1 MNVFEL
7 FAKISLD
14 TSSYEKGL
22 TGAEKSTS
30 SFGDKLKKGIGV
42 AAGVATAAIGATT
55 AVVGASAKAFL
66 NGAKQVSD
74 FGDNVDKQSQ
84 RLGISAEKFQEL
96 DYVMNIAGTSMNN
109 MTMGMKTMTN
119 QLDAAKKGNKEA
131 IDNFKKLGISM
142 NDIKTMS
149 REDLFE
155 KSIKGFQNMSDST
168 SRAALANKLFGRSG
182 QELTPLFNMTN
193 EQTEELIA
201 KSREYGM
208 VMSSDNVKASANF
221 KDSLTTLQNT
231 MTGLKNN
238 MMSNFLPSLTTITD
252 GLSAVFSGKNTEEG
266 MSKIS
271 SGLSSLLSDLN
282 KQAPKFMA
290 LAKTIIT
297 SLLQGFAP
305 MLPSLVS
312 TIFDIAIKAITT
324 ISSMIPSM
332 MPSIISGIQG
342 IMSALM
348 SALPIVIDG
357 ISQLVMALATWLSE
371 GDNVS
376 LIVNG
381 LVQLCSQIV
390 NSIAMLLPVLIPMIA
405 TIIGELANAM
415 SEPDNVQMLL
425 DAILTII
432 GALAVGI
439 WNALPIL
446 AKAVWN
452 VLQNLGELL
461 GRFFDFAVP
470 IAEQGIEFIVNTV
483 KSWGNNIKNFVLN
496 LINGIRNSITTW
508 ISNLKQGFL
517 DGFNFIRDSIANII
531 GKVSSL
537 VSDIIGKLKELPSK
551 VVSIG
556 SDLIKGLWNGISNM
570 TKWIGDKIK
579 GFGKNVT
586 DKLKDFFKIKSP
598 SRLFRDEIGQMLAL
612 GLGEGFE
619 RGMDNT
625 VSEMVSSARNATS
638 EIADA
643 MSGSSLSMSAVGAAQ
658 TGSVLNAGGFTI
670 NVYGAEGQ
678 DVRALAR
685 AVSEELQNM
694 VNDKRKAY
702 GL

>member
-7 FAKISLD
+7 FAKIGLD
-14 TSSYEKGL
+14 TSEYDKGL
-22 TGAEKSTS
+22 SGAEKSTT
-30 SFGDKLKKGIGV
+30 SFGDKLKKGLTV
-42 AAGVATAAIGATT
+42 AAGVTTAAIGATT
-55 AVVGASAKAFL
+55 AVVGTSAKAFL
-66 NGAKQVSD
+66 NAANAVSSV
-74 FGDNVDKQSQ
+74 GDNIGDTAAKM
-84 RLGISAEKFQEL
+84 GISTKAYQEW
-96 DYVMNIAGTSMNN
+96 DYVLQRAGSSIEALKPS
-109 MTMGMKTMTN
+109 MKTLANAATSN
-119 QLDAAKKGNKEA
+119 SDA
-131 IDNFKKLGISM
+131 FKKLGITQKELKSL
-142 NDIKTMS
+142 NQEELFARTIS
-149 REDLFE
+149 ALQNVEDVT
-155 KSIKGFQNMSDST
+155 QRT
-168 SRAALANKLFGRSG
+168 ALASSLLGRG
-182 QELTPLFNMTN
+182 ATELGGIFNMTAEET
-193 EQTEELIA
+193 EQAKQKIYELGTYMDEDA
-201 KSREYGM
+201 LAA
-208 VMSSDNVKASANF
+208 SDNYQDTLADM
-221 KDSLTTLQNT
+221 KDSLKGMQTTMISGFLPSITTVMEGLSGIFSGSNVEGG
-231 MTGLKNN
+231 MEKISGGLKN
-238 MMSNFLPSLTTITD
+238 LI
-252 GLSAVFSGKNTEEG
+252 
-266 MSKIS
+266 SKM
-271 SGLSSLLSDLN
+271 N
-282 KQAPKFMA
+282 EQAPKFMS

-312 TIFDIAIKAITT
+312 TIFDILIQAITT

-348 SALPIVIDG
+348 VALPIVIDG

-390 NSIAMLLPVLIPMIA
+390 NSIAILLPVLIPMIA
-405 TIIGELANAM
+405 TIIGELAKAM

-425 DAILTII
+425 DAVLTII

-446 AKAVWN
+446 AQAVWN
-452 VLQNLGELL
+452 ILQNLGELL

-517 DGFNFIRDSIANII
+517 DGFNFIRDSISNII

-556 SDLIKGLWNGISNM
+556 SDLIRGLWNGISNM

-625 VSEMVSSARNATS
+625 VSDMVSSARNATS

-643 MSGSSLSMSAVGAAQ
+643 MSGSTLAMPSVGSAQ
-658 TGSVLNAGGFTI
+658 TGSILNAGGFTI

-678 DVRALAR
+678 DVRSLAK

>member
-1 MNVFEL
+1 MNVFDL

-14 TSSYEKGL
+14 SSEYEKGL

-30 SFGDKLKKGIGV
+30 SFGEKLKKGIGV

-55 AVVGASAKAFL
+55 AATVAGAKAFVSS
-66 NGAKQVSD
+66 AKQVSE
-74 FGDNVDKQSQ
+74 FGDNIDKQSQ

-109 MTMGMKTMTN
+109 MSIGMKTMTN

-131 IDNFKKLGISM
+131 IENFKKLGISL

-155 KSIKGFQNMSDST
+155 KSIKGFQNLEDST

-193 EQTEELIA
+193 EETENLIA

-208 VMSSDNVKASANF
+208 VMSSDSVKASANF
-221 KDSLTTLQNT
+221 KDSLTTLNNT

-238 MMSNFLPSLTTITD
+238 LMSNFMPSLTTVTD
-252 GLSAVFSGKNTEEG
+252 GLSAVFSGKDTEEG

-271 SGLSSLLSDLN
+271 SGLKSLISDLN
-282 KQAPKFMA
+282 KEAPKFMA
-290 LAKTIIT
+290 LAKTITT

-312 TIFDIAIKAITT
+312 TIFDIAIQAITT
-324 ISSMIPSM
+324 ITSMIPSM
-332 MPSIISGIQG
+332 MPSIILGIRG
-342 IMSALM
+342 MISALM
-348 SALPIVIDG
+348 SALPIIIGG
-357 ISQLVMALATWLSE
+357 ISQLVMSLVEWLSSDE
-371 GDNVS
+371 NVKTF
-376 LIVNG
+376 VDG
-381 LVQLCSQIV
+381 LVLLCSSIV
-390 NSIAMLLPVLIPMIA
+390 NSIAMILPILIPAIA
-405 TIIGELANAM
+405 TVIEELATAL
-415 SEPDNVQMLL
+415 SSPDNIELLL
-425 DAILTII
+425 DAVLTII

-439 WNALPIL
+439 IKAAPIL
-446 AKAVWN
+446 VKAITN
-452 VLQNLGELL
+452 VVKNLGNLL
-461 GRFFDFAVP
+461 GRFFEKAVP
-470 IAEQGIEFIVNTV
+470 LVADGIEFIVKAV
-483 KSWGNNIKNFVLN
+483 KTQGDNIKSAVSKFF
-496 LINGIRNSITTW
+496 S
-508 ISNLKQGFL
+508 
-517 DGFNFIRDSIANII
+517 DGLTNV
-531 GKVSSL
+531 GKF
-537 VSDIIGKLKELPSK
+537 VSDIFGKLKDLPK
-551 VVSIG
+551 NVVSIG
-556 SDLIKGLWNGISNM
+556 SDLVKGLWNGISNM
-570 TKWIGDKIK
+570 GKWIGEKIK

-586 DKLKDFFKIKSP
+586 NQLKDFFKIKSP

-619 RGMDNT
+619 KGMDST
-625 VSEMVSSARNATS
+625 ISDMVSSAQSATS

-643 MSGSSLSMSAVGAAQ
+643 MTGSNLSMSAVGASR
-658 TGSVLNAGGFTI
+658 TGSILNAGGFTV

-678 DVRALAR
+678 DVRALAK
-685 AVSEELQNM
+685 AVSEEIQNM

>member
-7 FAKISLD
+7 FAKIGLD

-22 TGAEKSTS
+22 AGAEKSTS

-66 NGAKQVSD
+66 NGAKQVSE

-201 KSREYGM
+201 KSKEYGM
-208 VMSSDNVKASANF
+208 VMSSDNVKASATF

-231 MTGLKNN
+231 MTGLKNT

-252 GLSAVFSGKNTEEG
+252 GLSAVFSGKGTEEG

-332 MPSIISGIQG
+332 MPSIIAGIQG
-342 IMSALM
+342 MISALM
-348 SALPIVIDG
+348 SALPIIIGG
-357 ISQLVMALATWLSE
+357 ISQLVMSLVEWLSSDE
-371 GDNVS
+371 NVKTF
-376 LIVNG
+376 VDG
-381 LVQLCSQIV
+381 LVLLCTSIV
-390 NSIAMLLPVLIPMIA
+390 NSIAIILPILIPAIA
-405 TIIGELANAM
+405 TVIEELATALT
-415 SEPDNVQMLL
+415 SPDNIEMLL
-425 DAILTII
+425 DAVLTII

-446 AKAVWN
+446 AKAVTN
-452 VLQNLGELL
+452 VVKNLGNLL
-461 GRFFDFAVP
+461 GRFFEKAVP
-470 IAEQGIEFIVNTV
+470 LVADGIGLIVD
-483 KSWGNNIKNFVLN
+483 KAKALGENIK
-496 LINGIRNSITTW
+496 TTVSKFFSEGL
-508 ISNLKQGFL
+508 SNL
-517 DGFNFIRDSIANII
+517 
-531 GKVSSL
+531 GKF
-537 VSDIIGKLKELPSK
+537 VSDIFGKLKDLPK
-551 VVSIG
+551 NVVSIG
-556 SDLIKGLWNGISNM
+556 SDLVKGLWNGISNM
-570 TKWIGDKIK
+570 GKWIGEKIK

-586 DKLKDFFKIKSP
+586 NQLKDFFKIKSP

-625 VSEMVSSARNATS
+625 ISDMVSSARNATS

-678 DVRALAR
+678 DVRALAK